1 MKYCSKCGGDLEK
14 EAKFC
19 RYCGTKINDIEQQE
33 DNSMG
38 NRKKNIKEKD
48 DIVYYIIGGICCICS
63 LVIFPSFSGLLLF
76 IFGISLMPIIYKM
89 PFTYKILK
97 KIKRTDL
104 KEIKTIVPI
113 ILFLIFCSSILVRN
127 VNNNMKD
134 DSVIKKENEITKVE
148 QNKSN
153 ESETSLVEQEKENT
167 NKTLEEKWNAYYKDN
182 NIEVIDV
189 DSDTLYTYGTYY
201 KDKIIL
207 TGIEIY
213 DKTSEKIKGKI
224 ENSDSVFYNFVFKFD
239 DKSEIK
245 KYEKGETVII
255 IGEVS
260 SSTTSKTVFLNK
272 CHIVSFGT
280 KAQEKIEEL
289 NNNKIQ
295 HIEYIKGIKEEQD
308 RKGNIE
314 NTYIEILDSKVIYA
328 YHKKVLVVSLLY
340 KNNSNENKEFNY
352 TADVK
357 VFQNGVELNSSVMKC
372 SWYDD
377 NYKDNGDVEVQ
388 PGITVVVNKCFLIED
403 TSSDI
408 EVNVEDWLFPN
419 LYDKL
424 TKTFKLN

>member
-1 MKYCSKCGGDLEK
+1 MHCCSKCGGNLEE
-14 EAKFC
+14 EAK
-19 RYCGTKINDIEQQE
+19 YCEHCGQKINSI
-33 DNSMG
+33 N
-38 NRKKNIKEKD
+38 NKNKKTEEKD
-48 DIVYYIIGGICCICS
+48 STAYYFIGGLCCICS
-63 LVIFPSFSGLLLF
+63 LVNFPSLSGLLLF
-76 IFGISLMPIIYKM
+76 IFGISLMPFIYKM
-89 PFTYKILK
+89 PFVYK
-97 KIKRTDL
+97 KIKSRKLDL

-113 ILFLIFCSSILVRN
+113 ILFLVFCSSII

-134 DSVIKKENEITKVE
+134 DSVIEKENEAIKDE

-153 ESETSLVEQEKENT
+153 ESETSQVGQEKENVS
-167 NKTLEEKWNAYYKDN
+167 KTLEEKWSDYYKDN

-189 DSDTLYTYGTYY
+189 DSDTLYTYGIYY
-201 KDKIIL
+201 KDKTIL

-213 DKTSEKIKGKI
+213 DKTSEKIKGKL
-224 ENSDSVFYNFVFKFD
+224 ENSNSVFYNFVFNFD

-245 KYEKGETVII
+245 KYEKGETIII

-272 CHIVSFGT
+272 CHIVSSGT

-314 NTYIEILDSKVIYA
+314 NTYIEILDAEVIYA

-357 VFQNGVELNSSVMKC
+357 VFQNGVELNNSVMKC
-372 SWYDD
+372 SWYND